1 MASKKQEQ
9 EIAHRY
15 DTFLEVMAYAAEQ
28 LLYSSHWEKNISNV
42 LERLGQTVGACRT
55 YIFENRSQ
63 KDRFLTSQRY
73 EWTALGVKPQ
83 INNPELQD
91 FSYEAGGF
99 QRWVSLLSKD
109 QLICGRIRDFPVSE
123 QAMLSCQSIQSIA
136 VVPIF
141 VRDGWWGFI
150 GFDHTRYERSLSL
163 PEENA
168 LRTLAS
174 IFGAAISWK
183 NIAESQEKN
192 RHQLK
197 QLLARERSYLQLF
210 DAIGRIQS
218 LFIQDANPSVLFGKV
233 LQEALMLSGSEF
245 GLLGEIRHSK
255 TGASYLRTLAAGNIT
270 CNEHGCYL
278 RATCPTSG
286 AEIVQLKSLF
296 NKAMNH
302 GEVIIAND
310 IGNDPWTDHDSQ
322 IKRFL
327 ALPFYHHHS
336 LLGIIGIANR
346 KEPYDK
352 NLIDYLHPFLSTCG
366 SILDAYHNDQRRKNA
381 ESRLR
386 LTAKVFES
394 TVEGVII
401 TDTQAYIVD
410 VNEAFTHITGITRA
424 EIMGQH
430 LSRLQPKQGKPISFQ
445 RIRRSIKSTGQWQ
458 GELWSQRKNGELY
471 PLWVTANAVRNSQEA
486 ITHFVAIFSD
496 ITLRKQTEQRLYHLA
511 HHDALTGL
519 PNRSLFLD
527 RLEHA
532 IHHAQR
538 HDHRLAVLFIDLD
551 RFKFVNDT
559 LGHPIGDSLLKQVA
573 ERMRLN
579 VRAED
584 TIARLGG
591 DEFTVIIENFT
602 DTSALSLIAQK
613 IIEACKEPFNIKG
626 KELFISASIGISLY
640 PEDGHEA
647 NMLLQHA
654 DAAMYRAKKRGKSCY
669 QFFTTDI
676 NTAATEQLALEN
688 LLREALARKEFQLY
702 YQPIIDLE
710 SGAIVSVEALIRWLD
725 PQLGLISPD
734 TFIPLAEETGLI
746 LPLGEWVLLTACTQ
760 ASIWNQCNPYPIRI
774 AINLSAHQLEQA
786 DFSERV
792 SKILKKTAL
801 LPHHLELE
809 LTESMLINRMESSLK
824 TLNTLKKMGCRLSL
838 DDFGTGYSSLA
849 YLKRFPIDTVK
860 IDRSFVQDISIDPDD
875 AAITTAVTTMAHSLK
890 RKVIAEGVETREHVD
905 FLNKI
910 NVDEA
915 QGYFISHPLPASDLS
930 QLLKERRYLYH
941 DDSLRF

>member
-28 LLYSSHWEKNISNV
+28 LLYSSPWEKNINNV

-55 YIFENRSQ
+55 YIFENRSH
-63 KDRFLTSQRY
+63 KDQLLTSQRY
-73 EWTALGVKPQ
+73 EWTAPGVKPQ
-83 INNPELQD
+83 INNPELQN
-91 FSYEAGGF
+91 FSYKAGGF
-99 QRWVSLLSKD
+99 QRWINLLSTD
-109 QLICGRIRDFPVSE
+109 QLICGRIHDFPFSE
-123 QAMLSCQSIQSIA
+123 RALLSCQSVQSIA
-136 VVPIF
+136 VAPIF

-150 GFDHTRYERSLSL
+150 GFDHTRYERPLL
-163 PEENA
+163 PPEENA

-233 LQEALMLSGSEF
+233 LQEALTLSKSEF
-245 GLLGEIRHSK
+245 GLLGEIRYSK
-255 TGASYLRTLAAGNIT
+255 TGNSYLRTLAAGHVA
-270 CNEHGCYL
+270 CSEHGCYL

-286 AEIVQLKSLF
+286 AEILQLKTLF
-296 NKAMNH
+296 NRAMSQ
-302 GEVIIAND
+302 GKVIIAND
-310 IGNDPWTDHDSQ
+310 IRHDSWAAGMLSHDSQ

-327 ALPFYHHHS
+327 ALPFYHHNS

-346 KEPYDK
+346 DKPYDK
-352 NLIDYLHPFLSTCG
+352 SLINYLNPLLSTCG

-401 TDTQAYIVD
+401 TDTKAYVVD
-410 VNEAFTHITGITRA
+410 VNEAFTHITGIARS
-424 EIMGQH
+424 EIMGRH
-430 LSRLQPKQGKPISFQ
+430 LSTLQTKQEKPISFQ
-445 RIRRSIKSTGQWQ
+445 RVRHAIKSTGQWQ
-458 GELWSQRKNGELY
+458 GELWSQRKNGEIY
-471 PLWVTANAVRNSQEA
+471 PLWVTANAVRNSKEE

-496 ITLRKQTEQRLYHLA
+496 ITLRKQTEQRLYYLA

-538 HDHRLAVLFIDLD
+538 HHHRIAVLFIDLD
-551 RFKFVNDT
+551 RFKFINDT
-559 LGHPIGDSLLKQVA
+559 LGHPIGDILLKQVA

-579 VRAED
+579 IRAED

-602 DTSALSLIAQK
+602 DTSAISLITQK
-613 IIEACKEPFNIKG
+613 IISACEKPFNIKG
-626 KELFISASIGISLY
+626 NELFVSASIGVSLY

-647 NMLLQHA
+647 SMLLQRA
-654 DAAMYRAKKRGKSCY
+654 DAAMYQAKKRGKSCC
-669 QFFTTDI
+669 QFFTTEI
-676 NTAATEQLALEN
+676 NTAATEQLALKN
-688 LLREALARKEFQLY
+688 LLRRALARKEFQLY
-702 YQPIIDLE
+702 YQPIINME
-710 SGAIVSVEALIRWLD
+710 SGAIVSVEALIRWVD
-725 PQLGLISPD
+725 PELGLISPN
-734 TFIPLAEETGLI
+734 TFIPLAEENGLI
-746 LPLGEWVLLTACTQ
+746 LPLGEWVLQTACTQ
-760 ASIWNQCNPYPIRI
+760 AKIWNQSNPYPVRI
-774 AINLSAHQLEQA
+774 AINLSARQLEQT

-792 SKILKKTAL
+792 SEILKKT
-801 LPHHLELE
+801 PFPTDHLELE

-838 DDFGTGYSSLA
+838 DDFGTGYSPLA

-860 IDRSFVQDISIDPDD
+860 IDRSFVQGISIDPDD

-890 RKVIAEGVETREHVD
+890 RAVIAKGVETREQLN
-905 FLNKI
+905 FLNEIK
-910 NVDEA
+910 VDEA
-915 QGYFISHPLPASDLS
+915 QGYFISYPVPAEELTQKLREKSHLLS
-930 QLLKERRYLYH
+930 
-941 DDSLRF
+941 